1 MQYVCLVYHDDA
13 FWNTLTDAERKEI
26 DRDSGAYDR
35 ELEAKGHMVLAHA
48 LHSEKDSKIVRR
60 RSRKK
65 LVTDGPFT
73 ESKEQ
78 LVGFIVVE
86 AKDLEEAVEL
96 GSNIPL
102 ARTGTIVVRPT
113 LDFSN

>member
-13 FWNTLTDAERKEI
+13 IWDALTDAERKEI
-26 DRDSGAYDR
+26 DRDSGVYDR
-35 ELEAKGHMVLAHA
+35 ELEAQGHMVLAHA
-48 LHSEKDSKIVRR
+48 LRSEKESKIVRR

-86 AKDLEEAVEL
+86 AKDLDQAVEM

-113 LDFSN
+113 LQF

>member
-1 MQYVCLVYHDDA
+1 MPCGTRA
-13 FWNTLTDAERKEI
+13 I
-26 DRDSGAYDR
+26 DRDSLAYDR
-35 ELEAKGHMVLAHA
+35 VLAAKGHMVLAHA
-48 LHSEKDSKIVRR
+48 LRSERESKIVRR
-60 RSRKK
+60 RSRTK

-78 LVGFIVVE
+78 LVGFIVIE
-86 AKDLEEAVEL
+86 ARDLDEATEI

-113 LDFSN
+113 LDFSG

>member
-1 MQYVCLVYHDDA
+1 MQYVCLVYHEDA
-13 FWNTLTDAERKEI
+13 AWDAMSQEERKAL
-26 DRDSGAYDR
+26 DHDSLTYDQ

-48 LHSEKDSKIVRR
+48 LRSETESKIVRR

-78 LVGFIVVE
+78 LVGFIVIE
-86 AKDLEEAVEL
+86 AKDMEEATEI

-113 LDFSN
+113 LDFSS

>member
-13 FWNTLTDAERKEI
+13 VWDAMSSEERKVL
-26 DRDSGAYDR
+26 DSNSFAYDQ

-48 LHSEKDSKIVRR
+48 LHSEKESKIVRR

-86 AKDLEEAVEL
+86 AKDLDEATEI

-113 LDFSN
+113 LDFSS

>member
-13 FWNTLTDAERKEI
+13 VWNAMTDAERKQI
-26 DRDSGAYDR
+26 DRDSGAYER
-35 ELEAKGHMVLAHA
+35 ELEAGGHMVLAHA
-48 LHSEKDSKIVRR
+48 LRSEAESRIVRR
-60 RSRKK
+60 RGRKT

-78 LVGFIVVE
+78 LVGFIVIEAKTLVE
-86 AKDLEEAVEL
+86 AVAI

-102 ARTGTIVVRPT
+102 ARTGTVVVRPT
-113 LDFSN
+113 LQF

>member
-13 FWNTLTDAERKEI
+13 VWNAMTEAERKAI

-35 ELEAKGHMVLAHA
+35 DLEAKGHMILAHA
-48 LHSEKDSKIVRR
+48 LRSERESKVVQRR
-60 RSRKK
+60 ARRMM
-65 LVTDGPFT
+65 VTDGPFT

-78 LVGFIVVE
+78 LVGVIVVE
-86 AKDLEEAVEL
+86 AKSLEEAVEI

-102 ARTGTIVVRPT
+102 ARTGTVVVRPT
-113 LDFSN
+113 LQF